1 MIKVN
6 AVNKSFGSKQVL
18 TDINVEL
25 LKGKFTSIIGANGS
39 GKSTLL
45 STIAKLEEVDSGV
58 ISLDDTN
65 IDSIIRE
72 QLAVKLSFLRQ
83 SNTPHMRF
91 TIRELISFGRYPYS
105 KGNLTEDDEA
115 KINEVINYFELKALE
130 SRFIDQVSG
139 GQKQLAYIA
148 MLAVQDTDYMMLD
161 EPLNNLDI
169 KHSKQVMRILKQYAH
184 DFNKSIIL
192 VIHDINFAVSYSDN
206 IIALKDGVAI
216 ASDSISKVIKP
227 EILKE
232 VYDVDFNVSEI
243 DGKMICMYY

>member
-1 MIKVN
+1 
-6 AVNKSFGSKQVL
+6 
-18 TDINVEL
+18 
-25 LKGKFTSIIGANGS
+25 
-39 GKSTLL
+39 
-45 STIAKLEEVDSGV
+45 
-58 ISLDDTN
+58 
-65 IDSIIRE
+65 
-72 QLAVKLSFLRQ
+72 
-83 SNTPHMRF
+83 MRF

-115 KINEVINYFELKALE
+115 KINEVINYFELKELE

-139 GQKQLAYIA
+139 GQKKLAYIA

-206 IIALKDGVAI
+206 IIALKDGVVI

-243 DGKMICMYY
+243 NGKMICMYY

>member
-1 MIKVN
+1 MIKVSG
-6 AVNKSFGSKQVL
+6 VNKSFGTKQVL
-18 TDINVEL
+18 TDIDVEL

-58 ISLDDTN
+58 ITLDNAN
-65 IDSIIRE
+65 IDNIIRE
-72 QLAVKLSFLRQ
+72 DFAVKLAFLRQ

-91 TIRELISFGRYPYS
+91 TIKELISFGRYPYS
-105 KGNLTEDDEA
+105 KGNLTKEDEL
-115 KINEVINYFELKALE
+115 KIDEVIKYFELEELE

-169 KHSKQVMRILKQYAH
+169 KHSKKVMRILRQYAH

-192 VIHDINFAVSYSDN
+192 VIHDINFAVSYSDY
-206 IIALKDGVAI
+206 IIALKLGNLI
-216 ASDSISKVIKP
+216 ANGETKDVIKP
-227 EILKE
+227 EVLKE
-232 VYDVDFNVSEI
+232 IYEVDFKVKEI
-243 DGKMICMYY
+243 DGQIICMYY